1 MGGPHGC
8 PHGCPH
14 NTREPVGGGMCQLD
28 LGKKAQK
35 SALEETE
42 RKATKKIRE
51 CMNAKLPATIAL
63 TAKKSFGNVKKSH
76 FKKMQIF
83 Y

>member
-1 MGGPHGC
+1 
-8 PHGCPH
+8 
-14 NTREPVGGGMCQLD
+14 MCQLD

-42 RKATKKIRE
+42 RKATTKKIRE

-76 FKKMQIF
+76 FKKNANF
-83 Y
+83 LLKKWARNAKKWGDH